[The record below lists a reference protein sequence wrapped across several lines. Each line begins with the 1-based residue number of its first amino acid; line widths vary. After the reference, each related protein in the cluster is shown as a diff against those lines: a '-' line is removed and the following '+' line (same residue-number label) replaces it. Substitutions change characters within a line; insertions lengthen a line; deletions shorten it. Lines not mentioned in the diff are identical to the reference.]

1 MSSEDQEG
9 PADAPLSILL
19 TRENLRSGWLQR
31 LIATGGY
38 KALGEEEL
46 LASRRSVLDQHP
58 PGQDLWLFAY
68 GSLIWNP
75 AFHYVERRIGA
86 VHGLHRRFC
95 LWTNLGRGTPDR
107 PGLVLGLD
115 RGGRCRG
122 VLYRL
127 AAAEFDTELEIV
139 WRREM
144 VTGAYRPRW
153 VEAVTVE
160 GRVRAL
166 TFVINRDHD
175 RYARALGD
183 DELIRTLA
191 TAQGALGSC
200 ADYLFHTAS
209 HLTQLGIADAAL
221 ERLCTAVRTYQEEA
235 APNAAAS
242 SARNA
247 SSSSA

>member
-1 MSSEDQEG
+1 M
-9 PADAPLSILL
+9 L
-19 TRENLRSGWLQR
+19 TRENLRSGWIQR
-31 LIATGGY
+31 LLVTGGY
-38 KALGEEEL
+38 KVLSEEEL
-46 LASRRSVLDQHP
+46 LASRRALLDQHP

-86 VHGLHRRFC
+86 LHGLHRRFC
-95 LWTNLGRGTPDR
+95 LWTNLGRGTPER

-127 AAAEFDTELEIV
+127 AAEEFDTELEIV

-153 VEAVTVE
+153 VEAATAE

-166 TFVINRDHD
+166 TFVINREHD
-175 RYARALGD
+175 RYARALSD
-183 DELIRTLA
+183 DDLIRTLA

-200 ADYLFHTAS
+200 ADYLFHTAA

-221 ERLCTAVRTYQEEA
+221 ERLCVAVRAHQERC
-235 APNAAAS
+235 S
-242 SARNA
+242 SGQA
-247 SSSSA
+247 